1 MELFK
6 VIYQGERPNNFWII
20 PIGSK
25 GLPRQVNQRQLF
37 DTGTSEEGLAE
48 REEDEK
54 VEDENP
60 GPAIPHYDPKVK
72 PVLPIGRSHSYN
84 LHPRPVPLP
93 RKGKGGVAMATSKLV
108 THL

>member
-1 MELFK
+1 MFK
-6 VIYQGERPNNFWII
+6 VIRQGERPNNFWII

-48 REEDEK
+48 REEEEE
-54 VEDENP
+54 VEDEDP

-72 PVLPIGRSHSYN
+72 PMSPTGPYHNYN
-84 LHPRPVPLP
+84 LCPRPVPLP
-93 RKGKGGVAMATSKLV
+93 QRGKGGVAMATSKLV